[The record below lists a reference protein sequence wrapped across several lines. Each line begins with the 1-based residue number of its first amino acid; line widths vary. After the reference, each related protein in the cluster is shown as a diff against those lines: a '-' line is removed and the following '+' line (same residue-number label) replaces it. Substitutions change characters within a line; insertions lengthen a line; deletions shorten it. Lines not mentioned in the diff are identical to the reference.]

1 MKTLDKL
8 ISGFRLALI
17 VLFMAYL
24 FGVTV
29 IGDWNILKVIPLPTI
44 VAGYLFFSLY
54 LSWAI
59 EPINTTEK
67 NDWI

>member
-1 MKTLDKL
+1 MKNKL
-8 ISGFRLALI
+8 ISGFGLALI
-17 VLFMAYL
+17 LLFMAYL

-59 EPINTTEK
+59 EPIDK
-67 NDWI
+67 IKRSDRI

>member
-1 MKTLDKL
+1 MKNKL
-8 ISGFRLALI
+8 ISGFGLALI
-17 VLFMAYL
+17 LLFMAYL

-54 LSWAI
+54 LSWAV
-59 EPINTTEK
+59 EPVNKIKRNEQ
-67 NDWI
+67 

>member
-1 MKTLDKL
+1 MKNKL
-8 ISGFRLALI
+8 ISGFGLALI
-17 VLFMAYL
+17 LLFMAYL

-54 LSWAI
+54 LSWEV
-59 EPINTTEK
+59 EPVNKIKRNEQ
-67 NDWI
+67 

>member
-1 MKTLDKL
+1 MKNKL
-8 ISGFRLALI
+8 ISGFGLALI
-17 VLFMAYL
+17 LLFMAYL

-54 LSWAI
+54 LSWAV
-59 EPINTTEK
+59 EPVNKIKRNS
-67 NDWI
+67 

>member
-1 MKTLDKL
+1 MKNKL
-8 ISGFRLALI
+8 ISGFGLALI
-17 VLFMAYL
+17 LLFMAYL

-54 LSWAI
+54 LSWAV
-59 EPINTTEK
+59 EPVNKIKRNE
-67 NDWI
+67 

>member
-8 ISGFRLALI
+8 ISGFGLAL
-17 VLFMAYL
+17 VALFMAYL
-24 FGVTV
+24 FGVIV

-54 LSWAI
+54 LSWAV
-59 EPINTTEK
+59 EPVNKIKRNS
-67 NDWI
+67 